1 MVQPVRSR
9 YDAESSEFSAFIQ
22 PLRRWFW
29 CILGFVIL
37 ATAVASYI
45 GASKEPTYTASVQI
59 LLEPRDGS
67 SAINDLVADGLSKDA
82 SAIETQIKL
91 LRTHNHIQNVITAL
105 ALDERWAHKVSGDDS
120 DDKSGWSSL
129 VDAGASEDGVNGKL
143 RSWGI
148 ALINLA
154 VGETSEPAS
163 PVDVEPA
170 APARHERAD
179 DLESAKMDALY
190 RLFNQNYRVQQEG
203 QSYVISIYYT
213 SEDPYE
219 AAEIANRSAD
229 VFIETK
235 TSEKLG
241 VTGRT
246 SDWLSKR
253 AQTLYDE
260 LQELNS
266 EISAFRDTNPVDV
279 RQAPRAD
286 SEVAVLTTELAGVR
300 GRLSAKN
307 ATLDLARETQTGAGD
322 LRGIAE
328 INTSVALQN
337 LLAEQSS
344 LLAQGGELSKTYGDK
359 HPLMVQFEA
368 EKIRLSSKIKQE
380 TARIVA
386 SIENDVRILEA
397 QRDSLDQEIKSL
409 RRQEVGKSKAKF
421 QLEDLL
427 RRADEKRDLYQ
438 KALQRSKEIGEQ
450 QDIVGPDMRLVSRAT
465 VPRSPSSPSAKI
477 FGLIGFCGSGILSI
491 MLVLFVDRLDKRLRT
506 PNQIKDEFGLETVAL
521 VPQVGKNPPPH
532 RRLIELPRSSYA
544 DSMRSIFMSI
554 RQMASRDDAGQ
565 VVLMTSGLPDEGKST
580 LSLSL
585 ATAAAMQT
593 KDVLIIDMDLRH
605 PQIHHMIGHQPK
617 NGVVEYCRDSSLE
630 LEDCLHYEKET
641 GLTYLF
647 VNDMPHDPSATV
659 NSDRFTLMMERLRE
673 DFDLIIID
681 AAPVL
686 AVTETRLLLSHVD
699 LVTFCIRWGK
709 ADIETTTEALDNI
722 WSNETSPPVLAVL
735 TRVDIDRGAAYGLSS
750 SRHRKALK
758 KYYQET

>member
-29 CILGFVIL
+29 YILGFVIL
-37 ATAVASYI
+37 ATAVATYI
-45 GASKEPTYTASVQI
+45 GASKEPVYTASVQI
-59 LLEPRDGS
+59 VLEPRDGS

-91 LRTHNHIQNVITAL
+91 LRTHSHIQNVITAL
-105 ALDERWAHKVSGDDS
+105 ALEERWAHKVSGDED
-120 DDKSGWSSL
+120 DEDKSGWSSL
-129 VDAGASEDGVNGKL
+129 VDVDALEEGVNGTL

-154 VGETSEPAS
+154 VGETSESSS
-163 PVDVEPA
+163 PINEEPA
-170 APARHERAD
+170 APVRNGRAD
-179 DLESAKMDALY
+179 DLDSAKLDALY
-190 RLFNQNYRVQQEG
+190 RLFSQNYRVQQEG

-266 EISAFRDTNPVDV
+266 EISAFRETNPVDV

-307 ATLDLARETQTGAGD
+307 ATLTLARETQSGEGD

-328 INTSVALQN
+328 INTSITLQN

-368 EKIRLSSKIKQE
+368 EKIRLSSKIRQE

-397 QRDSLDQEIKSL
+397 QRDSLDQEIKGL

-427 RRADEKRDLYQ
+427 RRADEKRELYQ

-450 QDIVGPDMRLVSRAT
+450 
-465 VPRSPSSPSAKI
+465 
-477 FGLIGFCGSGILSI
+477 
-491 MLVLFVDRLDKRLRT
+491 
-506 PNQIKDEFGLETVAL
+506 
-521 VPQVGKNPPPH
+521 
-532 RRLIELPRSSYA
+532 
-544 DSMRSIFMSI
+544 
-554 RQMASRDDAGQ
+554 
-565 VVLMTSGLPDEGKST
+565 
-580 LSLSL
+580 
-585 ATAAAMQT
+585 
-593 KDVLIIDMDLRH
+593 
-605 PQIHHMIGHQPK
+605 
-617 NGVVEYCRDSSLE
+617 
-630 LEDCLHYEKET
+630 
-641 GLTYLF
+641 
-647 VNDMPHDPSATV
+647 
-659 NSDRFTLMMERLRE
+659 
-673 DFDLIIID
+673 
-681 AAPVL
+681 
-686 AVTETRLLLSHVD
+686 
-699 LVTFCIRWGK
+699 
-709 ADIETTTEALDNI
+709 
-722 WSNETSPPVLAVL
+722 
-735 TRVDIDRGAAYGLSS
+735 
-750 SRHRKALK
+750 
-758 KYYQET
+758 

>member
-9 YDAESSEFSAFIQ
+9 YDTESSEFSAFIL

-29 CILGFVIL
+29 HILGFVIL
-37 ATAVASYI
+37 ATAIATYI
-45 GASKEPTYTASVQI
+45 GARKEPTYTASVQI
-59 LLEPRDGS
+59 VLEPRDGS
-67 SAINDLVADGLSKDA
+67 SGVNDLVADSLSKDA

-91 LRTHNHIQNVITAL
+91 LRTHSHIQNVITSL
-105 ALDERWAHKVSGDDS
+105 ALEERWAHKIREDDE
-120 DDKSGWSSL
+120 SSWTDL
-129 VDAGASEDGVNGKL
+129 IEAGASEDGVNGKL

-148 ALINLA
+148 ALIDFA
-154 VGETSEPAS
+154 IGETST
-163 PVDVEPA
+163 
-170 APARHERAD
+170 PARTVDQEPTAARNGRAD
-179 DLESAKMDALY
+179 IPDGAEMDALY

-213 SEDPYE
+213 SDDPRE

-235 TSEKLG
+235 RTEKLG

-246 SDWLSKR
+246 SEWLSKR
-253 AQTLYDE
+253 AQTLYNE
-260 LQELNS
+260 LQELN
-266 EISAFRDTNPVDV
+266 EKVAQFRDTNPVDV

-300 GRLSAKN
+300 GQLSAKN
-307 ATLDLARETQTGAGD
+307 ATLTLARETQDGQGD

-328 INTSVALQN
+328 INTSITLQN

-344 LLAQGGELSKTYGDK
+344 LLAQGGELSKTYGDR

-368 EKIRLSSKIKQE
+368 EKVRLGSKIKQE
-380 TARIVA
+380 TSRIVA

-397 QRDSLDQEIKSL
+397 QRDSLEREIGGL
-409 RRQEVGKSKAKF
+409 RRQEVGKARATF

-450 QDIVGPDMRLVSRAT
+450 QDIVGPDMRLVSRAA

-477 FGLIGFCGSGILSI
+477 FGLIGFCGSSILSI

-554 RQMASRDDAGQ
+554 RQMASSDESGQ

-605 PQIHHMIGHQPK
+605 PQIHHMIGHKPK
-617 NGVVEYCRDSSLE
+617 YGVVEYCRDSSLD
-630 LEDCLHYEKET
+630 LQDCLHYEKET

-647 VNDMPHDPSATV
+647 VNDTPHDPSATV
-659 NSDRFTLMMERLRE
+659 NSDRFALLMERLRE

-686 AVTETRLLLSHVD
+686 AVTETRLLLAHVD

-709 ADIETTTEALDNI
+709 TDIETTTEALDNI
-722 WSNETSPPVLAVL
+722 WSSETSPPIQAVL
-735 TRVDIDRGAAYGLSS
+735 TRVDIDKGAAYGLSS

>member
-29 CILGFVIL
+29 YILGFVIL
-37 ATAVASYI
+37 ATAIATYI
-45 GASKEPTYTASVQI
+45 GARKEPTYTASVQI
-59 LLEPRDGS
+59 VLEPRDGS
-67 SAINDLVADGLSKDA
+67 SAINDLVTDSLSNDA

-91 LRTHNHIQNVITAL
+91 LRTHSHIQNVITAL
-105 ALDERWAHKVSGDDS
+105 ALEERWAHKVSGDDN
-120 DDKSGWSSL
+120 KSGWSDL
-129 VDAGASEDGVNGKL
+129 IETALSEDGVNGYLK
-143 RSWGI
+143 SWGG

-154 VGETSEPAS
+154 IGETSEPSS
-163 PVDVEPA
+163 PVDIEPA
-170 APARHERAD
+170 ASPRN
-179 DLESAKMDALY
+179 ESADISDGAEMDALY

-213 SEDPYE
+213 SENPVE

-235 TSEKLG
+235 RSEKLG

-260 LQELNS
+260 LQELNE
-266 EISAFRDTNPVDV
+266 EISQFRDTNPVAV
-279 RQAPRAD
+279 REAPRAD

-307 ATLDLARETQTGAGD
+307 ATLELARETQNGEGD

-328 INTSVALQN
+328 INTSITLQN
-337 LLAEQSS
+337 LLGEQSS
-344 LLAQGGELSKTYGDK
+344 LLAQGGELSKTYGDR

-368 EKIRLSSKIKQE
+368 EKVRLSSKIRQE

-397 QRDSLDQEIKSL
+397 QRDSLEQEIGGL
-409 RRQEVGKSKAKF
+409 RRQEVGKAKAKF

-427 RRADEKRDLYQ
+427 RRSDEKRDLYQ

-477 FGLIGFCGSGILSI
+477 FAMIGFCGSSILSI

-521 VPQVGKNPPPH
+521 VPQVSKSPPPH

-544 DSMRSIFMSI
+544 DSMRSIFMAI

-605 PQIHHMIGHQPK
+605 PQIHKMIGHEPK
-617 NGVVEYCRDSSLE
+617 NGIVEYCRDSSLD
-630 LEDCLHYEKET
+630 LEDCLFYEKET

-647 VNDMPHDPSATV
+647 VNDTPHDPSATV
-659 NSDRFTLMMERLRE
+659 NSDRFTLLMERLRD

-699 LVTFCIRWGK
+699 LVNFCIRWGK
-709 ADIETTTEALDNI
+709 TDIETTTEALDNI
-722 WSNETSPPVLAVL
+722 WSNETSPPILAVL
-735 TRVDIDRGAAYGLSS
+735 TRVDIDNGAAYGLSS